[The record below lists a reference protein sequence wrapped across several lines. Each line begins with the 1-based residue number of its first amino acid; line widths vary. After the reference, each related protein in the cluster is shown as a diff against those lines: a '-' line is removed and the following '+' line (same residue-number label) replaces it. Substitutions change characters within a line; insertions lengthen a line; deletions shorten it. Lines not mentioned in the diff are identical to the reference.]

1 MIAHNM
7 DSFKGKKVLITGHTG
22 FKGSW
27 LTLWLNMLGAKVT
40 GVALDPE
47 QEKGAFLAMEIS
59 SVCNDIRQNINDLK
73 AIQSIFLEHQPEIVF
88 HLAAQPLVIDSYSR
102 PIETLQTNIIGTAN
116 ILEAC
121 RHTPS
126 VNTIIVITT
135 DKCYENRE
143 TLKGYTETDRLLG
156 KDPYSASKAAA
167 EIVVYSFRESFFKQN
182 QSIGLATARA
192 GNVIGGGDWAD
203 NRILPDCIRS
213 LIENK
218 PIEVR
223 NPNAVRPWQHVL
235 EPLGGY
241 LLLASKLMHEPQ
253 KYSEPWNFGPEE
265 ESVKTVGDLVNEV
278 IKAWGSGKWSTHQ
291 LPNDSPDG
299 FPIPIGRGSQL
310 FNHYK
315 EAKLLTLNID
325 KAKTKLSWK
334 PLLSFNQSITQSV
347 SWYKAQFE
355 GKNMA
360 DFSKNQISE
369 YQKLFKW

>member
-1 MIAHNM
+1 MIN
-7 DSFKGKKVLITGHTG
+7 SFKNKKVLVTGHTG

-27 LTLWLNMLGAKVT
+27 LTLWLNMLGAKVV
-40 GVALDPE
+40 GIALDPE
-47 QEKGAFLAMEIS
+47 QPNGAFNAMNIGS
-59 SVCNDIRQNINDLK
+59 ICTDIRQDINDLNK
-73 AIQSIFLEHQPEIVF
+73 VQKIFTEHQPEIVF
-88 HLAAQPLVIDSYSR
+88 HLAAQPLVLDSYQK
-102 PIETLQTNIIGTAN
+102 PIETFQTNIIGTAN

-126 VNTIIVITT
+126 VKTIVIITT

-143 TLKGYTETDRLLG
+143 TLKGYAETDRLGG

-167 EIVVYSFRESFFKQN
+167 EIVVHSYRESFFNQKQT
-182 QSIGLATARA
+182 IGLATARA
-192 GNVIGGGDWAD
+192 GNVIGGGDWAA

-241 LLLASKLMHEPQ
+241 LLLASKLMQEPQ

-278 IKAWGSGKWSTHQ
+278 TKAWGSGMIKINQSINQSPNHPIIQSPNQST
-291 LPNDSPDG
+291 
-299 FPIPIGRGSQL
+299 SQSS
-310 FNHYK
+310 NHFK

-325 KAKTKLSWK
+325 KAKTKLHWH
-334 PLLSFNQSITQSV
+334 PVLPFNHSITQSV
-347 SWYKAQFE
+347 GWYRAQAIGE
-355 GKNMA
+355 NMVEY
-360 DFSKNQISE
+360 SKSQIKE
-369 YQKLFKW
+369 YQELL